1 MHGSASCC
9 PTTGRTVG
17 DVIDTV
23 VKLLPAL
30 LGIAIG
36 FVLRRRGVA
45 DQHDADLMF
54 RLIIN
59 VFLPA
64 LAFTALSRATIDR
77 NLAIFPL
84 AASDG
89 HIPRSAGWAPG
100 CRGSG
105 HPGLMSQ
112 DTAD

>member
-1 MHGSASCC
+1 VHGSVSCR
-9 PTTGRTVG
+9 PTALRTVG

-45 DQHDADLMF
+45 DQHDAVFMF
-54 RLIIN
+54 RFIIN

-64 LAFTALSRATIDR
+64 LAFTALSRR
-77 NLAIFPL
+77 
-84 AASDG
+84 
-89 HIPRSAGWAPG
+89 RSIETW
-100 CRGSG
+100 RS
-105 HPGLMSQ
+105 SR
-112 DTAD
+112 